1 VNQSQ
6 GDNSLRGQ
14 RIFIFRLV
22 KTPTDRTFRLVKT
35 PTDRTN
41 LFYNHGSYLTNQTQ

>member
-22 KTPTDRTFRLVKT
+22 KTPTDRT
-35 PTDRTN
+35 N